1 MKGGFV
7 MKNTVILAMWMLG
20 LFAIAQ
26 ATWAT
31 VRITVIG
38 NDPARFGDVL
48 IGQSVE
54 RTFSVRNDG
63 AEDLNITINEPTL
76 GDFVLVGGRVSFT
89 LKPGATYAF
98 AVRCVPRSVGV
109 IRGTINITYGAQN
122 DPRTLNLLCNG
133 IGPLFTFVTGETLD
147 FGDVEVNRTVEREV
161 VIRNGG
167 TENLRGTVSTL
178 PAPFALSRGEGAF
191 DIAPG
196 RIHTI
201 TVRCTPPNRGTF
213 RATLEISGINNPA
226 EPNRTVM
233 LICTGIGPEITLV
246 QESTSD
252 TGPGPGPH
260 LTLDFGT
267 VVVNQTSDRS
277 FEIRN
282 HGERPLTGTVNAP
295 SSPFSIVSGGGSF
308 SLRPGETRSVTV
320 RCQLRA
326 QGGAVGTLTIS
337 GINDTDEPTKTITL
351 VCGRAI
357 PDIDVNPLRL
367 DFGSQPQGTP
377 STPQRITITNAGA
390 APLKLIQVTIR
401 PNPGGVFSLLNA
413 PSGCPRFS
421 CTLTPGQSI
430 QFEVQA
436 TPRSNQVGVITATL
450 RIVSDDPDERMIDIP
465 LQIQS
470 VPPTSSLTVTGLEVR
485 QAKNALEFQAMG
497 SGIAGVSVVLYDLR
511 GRKVVEASSKS
522 SHLRL
527 EALDAQGRPLANG
540 VYFYVVTYTG
550 VDGSVAIT
558 HIKKLVLLR

>member
-1 MKGGFV
+1 MKT
-7 MKNTVILAMWMLG
+7 KVILAIWILG
-20 LFAIAQ
+20 LLVVAQ

-38 NDPARFGDVL
+38 NEPAQFGDVL

-63 AEDLNITINEPTL
+63 AQDLNITISEPTPE
-76 GDFVLVGGRVSFT
+76 DFVLVGGRVSFT

-98 AVRCVPRSVGV
+98 AVRCVPRDVG
-109 IRGTINITYGAQN
+109 IIQGTLDITYGTQN
-122 DPRTLNLLCNG
+122 DTRTLNLLCNG
-133 IGPLFTFVTGETLD
+133 IGPLFTLVMGETLN
-147 FGDVEVNRTVEREV
+147 FGEVEVGRTAERDV

-167 TENLRGTVSTL
+167 TENLKGTVSAL

-196 RIHTI
+196 RTQTI
-201 TVRCTPPNRGTF
+201 TARCTPPNRGTF
-213 RATLEISGINNPA
+213 RTTLEISGINNPA

-233 LICTGIGPEITLV
+233 LVCTGVGPEITLV

-282 HGERPLTGTVNAP
+282 HGERVLTGTVNAP

-308 SLRPGETRSVTV
+308 NLRPGETRSVTV
-320 RCQLRA
+320 RCQLRT
-326 QGGAVGTLTIS
+326 QGGAVGTITIS

-450 RIVSDDPDERMIDIP
+450 RIVSDDPDERLIDIP
-465 LQIQS
+465 LQVNS
-470 VPPTSSLTVTGLEVR
+470 VLPTSSLTITGLEVR
-485 QAKNALEFQAMG
+485 QAKNTLEFQAMG